1 MTTVLVAEDS
11 EVIRTVYA
19 LAMRAKGYT
28 ILEAENGAEAVRLA
42 GEHRPDLII
51 LDLMMPVLDG
61 WGAAE
66 ALSENPVTA
75 QIPRLAITART
86 LDPCSLEMLAAKFAL
101 VLRKPFRLRE
111 LFAAMDKLLTKPP
124 AQA

>member
-1 MTTVLVAEDS
+1 MTTVLIAEDN
-11 EVIRTVYA
+11 EAIRTVYA

-28 ILEAENGAEAVRLA
+28 VLEAENGAEGVRLA
-42 GEHRPDLII
+42 QEHRPDLII
-51 LDLMMPVLDG
+51 LDLMMPILDG

-75 QIPRLAITART
+75 QIPRLAITALS
-86 LDPCSLEMLAAKFAL
+86 LDSSAMDVVPSRFAL

-111 LFAAMDKLLTKPP
+111 LFAAMEALLAGPTGK
-124 AQA
+124 A